1 MWHAF
6 AYACILYVVLQLVVI
21 EYTPWPD
28 FRTKSSIEIAAPR
41 TPEDRAFRKVVKN
54 NEIRKG
60 NTPIMN
66 RRSPMINVAR
76 FDIENVE
83 KDLLHDYNV
92 KK

>member
-1 MWHAF
+1 M
-6 AYACILYVVLQLVVI
+6 QLIVI

-28 FRTKSSIEIAAPR
+28 FRSKNSMEIAAPK
-41 TPEDRAFRKVVKN
+41 TPEDRAFRKVIKN

-66 RRSPMINVAR
+66 RKSPMISVGK
-76 FDIENVE
+76 FDIEHVE